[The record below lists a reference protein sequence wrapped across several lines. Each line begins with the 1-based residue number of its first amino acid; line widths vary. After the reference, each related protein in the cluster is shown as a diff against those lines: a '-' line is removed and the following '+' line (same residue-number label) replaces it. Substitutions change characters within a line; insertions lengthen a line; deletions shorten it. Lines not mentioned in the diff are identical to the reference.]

1 MSSSS
6 REWKWVNAITR
17 EEQFVDTWWL
27 VLDKIK
33 SNYPTTWSAEE
44 ELKPIEKRHLLA
56 ADIAWGT
63 SDNNFDAANSQ
74 AAFNVTHNNSPQE
87 AKWIGG
93 TRKRMYQFMIT
104 EFSYRHTAESTTDV
118 WSNPP
123 WAFMATK
130 KIFKDMLSTNP
141 KWLWDIGVA
150 FIAAPSTI
158 QDGKNFANFSLGN
171 NFAAGTQFFM
181 DNNKW
186 KHVLLWQLEILE
198 DLI

>member
-1 MSSSS
+1 MSS
-6 REWKWVNAITR
+6 REWRWVNAITR
-17 EEQFVDTWWL
+17 NIEEVDIWWT
-27 VLDKIK
+27 VLDKVHN
-33 SNYPTTWSAEE
+33 NYPTVHDANEL
-44 ELKPIEKRHLLA
+44 LKPPEKRYLLR
-56 ADIAWGT
+56 DEIAWGT
-63 SDNNFDAANSQ
+63 SDNNFDAANKQ

-93 TRKRMYQFMIT
+93 TRKRLYQFMIT
-104 EFSYRHTAESTTDV
+104 EFAFRHITGSTTDV

-123 WAFMATK
+123 WRFMATK
-130 KIFKDMLSTNP
+130 KIFKDMLSANSQ
-141 KWLWDIGVA
+141 WLYDEGVA

>member
-1 MSSSS
+1 MSS

-17 EEQFVDTWWL
+17 DEEFIDTWWL

-33 SNYPTTWSAEE
+33 EHFPTTYSAEE
-44 ELKPIEKRHLLA
+44 LLKPANKRHFLH
-56 ADIAWGT
+56 DEIAWGT
-63 SDNNFDAANSQ
+63 SDNNFDATNKQ

-87 AKWIGG
+87 KKWIGG
-93 TRKRMYQFMIT
+93 TRKTLYQFMIT
-104 EFSYRHTAESTTDV
+104 EFSVRHITGSTTDV

-123 WAFMATK
+123 WRFMATK
-130 KIFKDMLSTNP
+130 KIFKDMLSTNSE
-141 KWLWDIGVA
+141 WLKDIGVN

-186 KHVLLWQLEILE
+186 KHVLLWQLEILD